1 MLIYKRIHRMYCNVA
16 GARRSREVIF
26 SVLRDSCLD
35 GDLTIPEAVEAAKDL
50 FAQNAIVFYNI
61 KSSGKSNLTKAV
73 SLNFGDTGNIVPQ
86 SNITFVR
93 VIWVDTSG
101 QCRCRVS
108 L

>member
-1 MLIYKRIHRMYCNVA
+1 MYSNIA
-16 GARRSREVIF
+16 GARRAREVIF

-61 KSSGKSNLTKAV
+61 KLSSKLDLTKAL
-73 SLNFGDTGNIVPQ
+73 SLNFGVTANIVPQ